1 MNRDRTPWVA
11 IGLLLTSLAG
21 LALAIG
27 SMNGLASPSG
37 DLMASS
43 ASGTTNLM
51 IALGAFLLL
60 GLDLL
65 HARLRPS
72 PGRRH
77 TRTGDAARR

>member
-11 IGLLLTSLAG
+11 MGLLLTSLASVVLG
-21 LALAIG
+21 ISVL
-27 SMNGLASPSG
+27 NGLASPGG

-51 IALGAFLLL
+51 IAFGAFLLL

-72 PGRRH
+72 PGRR
-77 TRTGDAARR
+77 